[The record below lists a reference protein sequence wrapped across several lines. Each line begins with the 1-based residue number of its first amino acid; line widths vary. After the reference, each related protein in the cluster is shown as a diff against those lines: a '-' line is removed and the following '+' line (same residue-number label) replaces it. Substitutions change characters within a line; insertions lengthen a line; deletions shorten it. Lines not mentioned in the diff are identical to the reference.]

1 MAKTVDREP
10 TLLETIFDVV
20 RLSKSTTGNMS
31 LVDITKF
38 TRVEPIAI
46 VNKDLVKVKEY
57 NNILSG
63 IMNIYLGY
71 YIQAVQM
78 LSVSYTDAKVLKT
91 LDSVS
96 PDRSFIVESM
106 DLANTITLED
116 SLFRLPGMRG
126 DEDESDV
133 KQQGISVSDKVQYLD
148 KMQAVGKVVELKF
161 TINDSESDDTHKTNM
176 KEITIPVQVRM
187 LTTLTEGSVLNAI
200 LASNE
205 DDVTFTS
212 RFKDVIS
219 GRIRFFKD
227 FVMAQDLIKKQKKIL
242 FKEGADAYNEIL
254 KRYNNSAM
262 LTILNRGNVGYG
274 KISSI
279 YVMTEEDENN
289 LKKTFGSGL
298 SSTKIRDLVFNNSLA
313 MIIAVVDREWERVT
327 IYVKDTNGS
336 STNTFAEFRN
346 AKDGDFGAQ
355 MADIVKGLT
364 MGNSSML

>member
-10 TLLETIFDVV
+10 TLLETIFDVI

-31 LVDITKF
+31 LIDITKF

-57 NNILSG
+57 NNILNG

-106 DLANTITLED
+106 DLTKTITLED
-116 SLFRLPGMRG
+116 SLFRLPGVRG

-133 KQQGISVSDKVQYLD
+133 KQQGLSIADKVQYLD
-148 KMQAVGKVVELKF
+148 KIQAVGKSVELKF
-161 TINDSESDDTHKTNM
+161 IINDSSDDNTHKLEM
-176 KEITIPVQVRM
+176 KEITIPVRVRM
-187 LTTLTEGSVLNAI
+187 LTNLTEGSVLVSI

-205 DDVTFTS
+205 EDITFTS
-212 RFKDVIS
+212 RFKDVIT

-227 FVMAQDLIKKQKKIL
+227 FIMAQDLIKKQKKIL

-274 KISSI
+274 KISSV
-279 YVMTEEDENN
+279 YVMTEEDDVN

-298 SSTKIRDLVFNNSLA
+298 ASTKIRETVFNNSLA

-327 IYVKDTNGS
+327 IYVKDTPGS
-336 STNTFAEFRN
+336 STLTFLEFRN
-346 AKDGDFGAQ
+346 TKDADFGAQ
-355 MADIVKGLT
+355 MADIVKAMQL
-364 MGNSSML
+364 GNSSLI